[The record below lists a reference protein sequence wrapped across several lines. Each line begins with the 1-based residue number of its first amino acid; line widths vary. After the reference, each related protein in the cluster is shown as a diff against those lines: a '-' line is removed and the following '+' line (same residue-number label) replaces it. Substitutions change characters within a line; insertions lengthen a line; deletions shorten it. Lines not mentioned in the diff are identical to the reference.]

1 MLRDTTPQVSFDSA
15 PSGVQ
20 VGLLRVHPTNPIYF
34 TDDSGKAIYLG
45 GHQIFVDLQDNT
57 FGKTVIYNNQ
67 VTLDWNWYLGFARD
81 RGINYIRNWSEFSTG
96 CVSCPCIAA
105 TPMPYKRIAGYGNA
119 NDGGLKFDLNQFDE
133 TYFDRMRQRI
143 IDAGQNH
150 MTVSVMLLEVYGF
163 QAGSL
168 WETNVFNIKN
178 NINGVNA
185 DRTETDGELSF
196 GPRRRLSLGAC
207 TANM

>member
-67 VTLDWNWYLGFARD
+67 VTLDWNWYLGLRETGASIISATGRSSAR
-81 RGINYIRNWSEFSTG
+81 G
-96 CVSCPCIAA
+96 
-105 TPMPYKRIAGYGNA
+105 
-119 NDGGLKFDLNQFDE
+119 
-133 TYFDRMRQRI
+133 
-143 IDAGQNH
+143 
-150 MTVSVMLLEVYGF
+150 VSVVPALPPLPCP
-163 QAGSL
+163 
-168 WETNVFNIKN
+168 TNALR
-178 NINGVNA
+178 GTA
-185 DRTETDGELSF
+185 MPMTE
-196 GPRRRLSLGAC
+196 A
-207 TANM
+207 